1 MGSSITVKTE
11 DPKGWVFIEDN
22 SFPTSLGGIRLVKDA
37 DERETRLLAEAMSKK
52 LHTYWLAISG
62 AKGVVAS
69 DDIQDFYKFISNKKI
84 IDLIDGKDHQ
94 FITGPDMGTSEIEY
108 YHALELA
115 NLSHL
120 IRPGLL
126 SKPSKY
132 FELPLDNVLTAY
144 GVIIAIEELVK
155 MLDQSTSFSPYSDE
169 DPLVDKEFVI
179 EGFGK
184 VGTGLALL
192 LKGRAKLVGISTKFG
207 SVYNEDGFDIDELI
221 ELQNKHGDHLLE
233 HLDLDIQA
241 TDELFGFKCDV
252 IIPGARTEVISANI
266 AQKLLTHRP
275 MIVPVSNAPYTKEG
289 LDILEKNG
297 IYCFPDFV
305 ASAGAI
311 IAAMIEFSGLHKYA
325 TMDYDAEDMAMD
337 LISAA
342 ISFETRDLLME
353 SVACT
358 DGKRTLSVI
367 AEDRS
372 QRNYNWLISQLE
384 NPKSIKQ
391 MALEL
396 ISRYNPGL
404 LNMIK

>member
-1 MGSSITVKTE
+1 M
-11 DPKGWVFIEDN
+11 GWVFIEDS
-22 SFPTSLGGIRLVKDA
+22 SFPTSLGGIRLVKDV
-37 DERETRLLAEAMSKK
+37 DERETRLLAEAMSRK
-52 LHTYWLAISG
+52 LHTYWLPISG
-62 AKGVVAS
+62 AKGAVAS
-69 DDIQDFYKFISNKKI
+69 DDIIDFYKFISNKKI

-94 FITGPDMGTSEIEY
+94 FITGPDMGTSEKEY
-108 YHALELA
+108 YRALEMA

-120 IRPGLL
+120 IRPGIL
-126 SKPSKY
+126 SNSSKC
-132 FELPLDNVLTAY
+132 FDLPLDKVLTAY
-144 GVIIAIEELVK
+144 GVIIAIEQLIK
-155 MLDQSTSFSPYSDE
+155 MLDQSTPLSPYADE
-169 DPLVDKEFVI
+169 DPLIGKEIAI

-192 LKGRAKLVGISTKFG
+192 IKDRAKLVGFSTRFG
-207 SVYNEDGFDIDELI
+207 AVYNENGFDIDELI
-221 ELQNKHGDHLLE
+221 DLQKAHGDNLVE
-233 HLDLDIQA
+233 HLNTDIQK

-252 IIPGARTEVISANI
+252 LIPGARTEVIDESI
-266 AQKLLTHRP
+266 AQKLLVHHP
-275 MIVPVSNAPYTKEG
+275 IIVPVSNSPYTDRG
-289 LDILEKNG
+289 MSILEKHG

-311 IAAMIEFSGLHKYA
+311 IAAMIEFSGLYKYA
-325 TMDYDAEDMAMD
+325 TKDYDAEDMAMD

-342 ISFETRDLLME
+342 VSFETRDLLME

-372 QRNYNWLISQLE
+372 QRNYNWVVSQLDK
-384 NPKSIKQ
+384 PKSMKQ

-404 LNMIK
+404 LNLIK